1 MTAKAKDKLYDK
13 INEAMILYNDISNEN
28 NPSLFKSKIF
38 KCVSIIKN
46 VVDQLDLVDYLLLD
60 NHPIPTHK
68 EYRDLYFKLGTLYKS
83 YADIQLSEDSD
94 KTLVVA
100 FYKKAIDC
108 YNHIYRFCFKDMN
121 SSIQLV
127 SIYTH
132 LCLIYESDTDTCI
145 KYLNEALIYCSDSPT
160 IHYNLGFLYQRANLL
175 ELSVVHYTM
184 AINFA
189 QLTSSGYDDT
199 QDDRNRILVDS
210 YNGLSCVYS
219 SVKNWPTSLYYLRLA
234 EAIQP
239 QKPEILNQLGVVY
252 TEMRRTDLAEKAY
265 TRALENCKKPSL
277 LADIY
282 LNFGHMHSYN
292 GDNLKA
298 VECYNHSLTHAPTF
312 SLPFQNKL
320 MNLSYLFDQ
329 FDDKMYILRQHK
341 LINKIYNTY
350 DMQNKITFHFDKSF
364 YRTDNNKI
372 RIGIVS
378 GDFVEHPV
386 SHFIGTF
393 LKNYDSSRFEVTCYS
408 ECMLDVRSFNKD
420 IRLKFLRNQ
429 SARSAAEL
437 IYDDKI
443 HILFDLSGHT
453 AHNRLDVFALKP
465 SPIQITYIG
474 YPYST
479 GLTTM
484 DYRITDRFCDNDV
497 ISQPFYTERLLYLPD
512 CFLCYELPSTLP
524 TLTTSQPYL
533 ESPLLRIG
541 CFNRL
546 NKITDGVVDVF
557 NTLLLRNNRVSFV
570 FKTKALLNKI
580 VKARFLEKFHR
591 SVRDRITIYDCT
603 NTHGEH
609 LLMYNKIDIA
619 IDTFPYSGTTT
630 SCEALMMGVPVFTFY
645 DTTNYFHAQN
655 VTASI
660 LYNSDMEDYVITG
673 GVDDLDRSVKKIMS
687 YKNTNV
693 DFWKTL
699 KETTRNKFINGR
711 VCDKQNYMTCLT
723 DMLINLYHQKQNHQ
737 VQTDH
742 Q

>member
-1 MTAKAKDKLYDK
+1 MTVSDDVRV
-13 INEAMILYNDISNEN
+13 LYNEIANESN
-28 NPSLFKSKIF
+28 PGIFKSKVF
-38 KCVSIIKN
+38 KCIGVIKSI
-46 VVDQLDLVDYLLLD
+46 VDSLDLVDYLLLD
-60 NHPIPTHK
+60 NQPVPTHK

-83 YADIQLSEDSD
+83 YADTELRAGSQ
-94 KTLVVA
+94 KKLVVA

-108 YNHIYRFCFKDMN
+108 YNHIFRFCFTDREC
-121 SSIQLV
+121 SIQLV

-132 LCLIYESDTDTCI
+132 LCLVHESDIDTCI
-145 KYLNEALIYCSDSPT
+145 SHLNEALMYCSDSPT
-160 IHYNLGFLYQRANLL
+160 IHYNLGFLYQKANLL
-175 ELSVVHYTM
+175 ERAVVHYTM
-184 AINFA
+184 AVNFA
-189 QLTSSGYDDT
+189 QFTSSLYNDT
-199 QDDRNRILVDS
+199 QQDRNKLLVDS
-210 YNGLSCVYS
+210 YNGLSCVYRG
-219 SVKNWPTSLYYLRLA
+219 VKNWPTALYYLRLA
-234 EAIQP
+234 EKIEPYDP
-239 QKPEILNQLGVVY
+239 QISNQLGVVY

-265 TRALENCKKPSL
+265 KHALKHCKTPSL
-277 LADIY
+277 FADIY

-292 GDNLKA
+292 GDNLQA
-298 VECYNHSLTHAPTF
+298 VECYNHSLTHSPTF

-329 FDDKMYILRQHK
+329 FDDKMYILRQHQ
-341 LINKIYNTY
+341 LINKIYNTPPVGEY
-350 DMQNKITFHFDKSF
+350 KF
-364 YRTDNNKI
+364 TDGVADGVGDIVK
-372 RIGIVS
+372 IGIVS

-408 ECMLDVRSFNKD
+408 ECMINTASFNAD
-420 IRLKFLRNQ
+420 IKFRFIRNM
-429 SARSAAEL
+429 SAKSAADM

-443 HILFDLSGHT
+443 DILFDLSGHT

-479 GLTTM
+479 GLKTM

-497 ISQPFYTERLLYLPD
+497 VSQPFYTERLLYLPN
-512 CFLCYELPSTLP
+512 CFLCYELPTSLP
-524 TLTTSQPYL
+524 RLTTTQPYL
-533 ESPLLRIG
+533 EKPESLLQIG

-546 NKITDGVVDVF
+546 NKITDGVIRVF
-557 NTLLLRNNRVSFV
+557 NTLLLRNSGVAFV
-570 FKTKALLNKI
+570 FKTKALLNKVI
-580 VKARFLEKFHR
+580 RLRFLEKFDPT
-591 SVRDRITIYDCT
+591 VRDRITIYDCT

-645 DTTNYFHAQN
+645 DTTYWFHAQN

-660 LYNSDMEDYVITG
+660 LHNSGLDEYVIRG
-673 GVDDLDRSVKKIMS
+673 YVDDLDVAIKKMMS

-699 KETTRNKFINGR
+699 KDSTRDKFINGR
-711 VCDKQNYMTCLT
+711 VCDKANYMQDLT
-723 DMLINLYHQKQNHQ
+723 DMLIDLYDQKRNRPIQK
-737 VQTDH
+737 DH
-742 Q
+742 L